1 MDDDADVH
9 IDDADVHIDD
19 ADVHIGEATHDDTVD
34 LDDQIFFIKTFIK
47 INLYLNYIISILKIK
62 FLLIT
67 TFFFLLFSLTP
78 TIVKPKVKLFVN

>member
-34 LDDQIFFIKTFIK
+34 LDD
-47 INLYLNYIISILKIK
+47 
-62 FLLIT
+62 
-67 TFFFLLFSLTP
+67 
-78 TIVKPKVKLFVN
+78 